1 MKKLALA
8 IGFAAYVVF
17 GASSGSLAAYRV
29 ENGAGAATNR
39 DSRIWSETATNPRL
53 LFLNEAFYPETT
65 GSSAVTSP
73 GAHGNQER
81 ADMAQSNTASTD
93 TQRLICDGDICL
105 VP

>member
-17 GASSGSLAAYRV
+17 GAASGSLAANKID
-29 ENGAGAATNR
+29 NGAGVATNR
-39 DSRIWSETATNPRL
+39 DSRIWSDTATNPRL
-53 LFLNEAFYPETT
+53 LFVNEAFYPEST
-65 GSSAVTSP
+65 GTASVTSI

-81 ADMAQSNTASTD
+81 ADLAQSNTASTD
-93 TQRLICDGDICL
+93 SQRMSCEGDICL